1 MIQQE
6 ILKGLK
12 LNVGN
17 GGMSLSLQPEN
28 CEALLCH
35 FEGCA
40 DYKEGECHKN
50 EPKKATI
57 TKRDGGVFLN
67 GVLIPFVSVNDLPEG
82 EMTAR
87 QIGRMLL
94 KSIKTGE
101 IKKGDAAYASY

>member
-1 MIQQE
+1 MIHQE
-6 ILKGLK
+6 ILKGLT

-57 TKRDGGVFLN
+57 TKCDGGVFLN
-67 GVLIPFVSVNDLPEG
+67 GVLVPFISVNKLPEG
-82 EMTAR
+82 EVTAAQLR
-87 QIGRMLL
+87 RILL
-94 KSIKTGE
+94 TSIKTAE
-101 IKKGDAAYASY
+101 LKKGDAAWA